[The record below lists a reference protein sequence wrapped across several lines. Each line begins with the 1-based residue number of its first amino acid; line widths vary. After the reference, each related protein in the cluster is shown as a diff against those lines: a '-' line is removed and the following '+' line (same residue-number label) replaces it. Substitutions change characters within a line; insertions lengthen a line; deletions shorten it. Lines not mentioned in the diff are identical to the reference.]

1 MDNDAFPENSRKMV
15 LRVGDKDSN
24 VRKGIINAFSGEFV
38 VLRALAHK
46 VDWP

>member
-1 MDNDAFPENSRKMV
+1 MDNDAFSKKRRKTV

-24 VRKGIINAFSGEFV
+24 VFKGIINAFSGELV
-38 VLRALAHK
+38 ILRALAHK